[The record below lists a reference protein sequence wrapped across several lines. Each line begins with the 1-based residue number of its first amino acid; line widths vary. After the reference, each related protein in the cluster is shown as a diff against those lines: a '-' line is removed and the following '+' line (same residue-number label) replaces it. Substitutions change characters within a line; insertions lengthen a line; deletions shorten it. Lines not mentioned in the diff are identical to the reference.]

1 MLSLYRPGDGLLH
14 RMPAGPKLLLVL
26 AAVLGVS
33 VLPSQWWAAA
43 VACGAVVFAY
53 AVAGLHDGLL
63 GMRELARQTVALR
76 WLIVITLGAQLVFL
90 GPEPA
95 VANTARVTAAVL
107 LAGLLVL
114 TTRVTE
120 LLDAVERGLRPLQR
134 LGLDAER
141 AAVLLTVTLTT
152 VPVVARL
159 AGDVREAQRARG
171 GRPGLRFFAVPFLIL
186 SLKHADQLGEALAAR
201 GVR

>member
-14 RMPAGPKLLLVL
+14 RLPAGPKLLLVL
-26 AAVLGVS
+26 AAVLAVS
-33 VLPSQWWAAA
+33 LLPSQWWAAGAAVCAA
-43 VACGAVVFAY
+43 VAAY
-53 AVAGLHDGLL
+53 AAAGLGDGML
-63 GMRELARQTVALR
+63 GMRELARQVVALR
-76 WLIVITLGAQLVFL
+76 WLVVVTLTAQLIFL

-95 VANTARVTAAVL
+95 VSNTARVTAAVL

-114 TTRVTE
+114 TTRVTD
-120 LLDAVERGLRPLQR
+120 LLDAVERALRPLER
-134 LGLDAER
+134 FGFDAGR
-141 AAVLLTVTLTT
+141 ASVLLTVTLTT

>member
-1 MLSLYRPGDGLLH
+1 MLSLYRPGGGLLH
-14 RMPAGPKLLLVL
+14 RMPAGPKLLLIL
-26 AAVLGVS
+26 AAVLAVS
-33 VLPSQWWAAA
+33 VLPSQWWGAA
-43 VACGAVVFAY
+43 VAGGAVVVAY
-53 AVAGLHDGLL
+53 AVAGLHDGLF
-63 GMRELARQTVALR
+63 GMRELARQVVALR
-76 WLIVITLGAQLVFL
+76 WLIVVTLGAQLLFL

-120 LLDAVERGLRPLQR
+120 LLDAVERGLRPLER
-134 LGLDAER
+134 LGLDSER

-159 AGDVREAQRARG
+159 AGEVREAQRARG

>member
-1 MLSLYRPGDGLLH
+1 MLSLYRPGDGILH
-14 RMPAGPKLLLVL
+14 RMPAGPKLLLLLALVL
-26 AAVLGVS
+26 AVS
-33 VLPSQWWAAA
+33 LLPSWWWSAA
-43 VACGAVVFAY
+43 VAAGVVVVVY
-53 AVAGLHDGLL
+53 ACAGLGDGLL
-63 GMRELARQTVALR
+63 GMRELARQTLALR
-76 WLIVITLGAQLVFL
+76 WLIVITLGLQSILL
-90 GPEPA
+90 GPEAA

-107 LAGLLVL
+107 LAGLVSL
-114 TTRVTE
+114 TTRLTD
-120 LLDAVERGLRPLQR
+120 LLDAVERGLRPLDR
-134 LGLDAER
+134 LGLDSER

-171 GRPGLRFFAVPFLIL
+171 ARPGLRFFAVPFLIL

>member
-1 MLSLYRPGDGLLH
+1 MLSLYRPGNGILH

-26 AAVLGVS
+26 VAVLGVS
-33 VLPSQWWAAA
+33 LLPTQWWAAA
-43 VACGAVVFAY
+43 VAGGVAVLAY
-53 AVAGLHDGLL
+53 AVADLRDGML
-63 GMRELARQTVALR
+63 GMRELARQIVALR
-76 WLIVITLGAQLVFL
+76 WLIVVTLVAQLIFL

-95 VANTARVTAAVL
+95 MSNTARVSSAVL

-114 TTRVTE
+114 TTCVTD
-120 LLDAVERGLRPLQR
+120 LLDAVERGLRPLER
-134 LGLDAER
+134 VRFDSAR
-141 AAVLLTVTLTT
+141 AAVLLTVALTT

-171 GRPGLRFFAVPFLIL
+171 VRPGIRFFAVPFLIL

>member
-1 MLSLYRPGDGLLH
+1 
-14 RMPAGPKLLLVL
+14 MPAGPKLLLVL
-26 AAVLGVS
+26 AAVLAVS
-33 VLPSQWWAAA
+33 MLPSQWWGAT
-43 VACGAVVFAY
+43 VAGGAVVVAY

-63 GMRELARQTVALR
+63 GMRELARQVVALR
-76 WLIVITLGAQLVFL
+76 WLVVVTLAAQLLFL

-120 LLDAVERGLRPLQR
+120 LLDAVERGLRPFER
-134 LGLDAER
+134 LGLDSER

>member
-1 MLSLYRPGDGLLH
+1 MLSLYRPGDGFLH
-14 RMPAGPKLLLVL
+14 RMPAGPKLLLILVAVL
-26 AAVLGVS
+26 AVS
-33 VLPSQWWAAA
+33 LLPSHWWGA
-43 VACGAVVFAY
+43 VAAGAAVVFAY

-63 GMRELARQTVALR
+63 GMRELARQVVALR
-76 WLIVITLGAQLVFL
+76 WLIVVTLGAQLLFL

-120 LLDAVERGLRPLQR
+120 LLDAVERGLRPLER
-134 LGLDAER
+134 LGLDSER

>member
-26 AAVLGVS
+26 AAVLAVS
-33 VLPSQWWAAA
+33 MLPSQWWGAA
-43 VACGAVVFAY
+43 VAGGAVVVAY

-63 GMRELARQTVALR
+63 GMRELARQVVALR
-76 WLIVITLGAQLVFL
+76 WLVVVTLAAQLLFL

-120 LLDAVERGLRPLQR
+120 LLDAVERGLRPFER
-134 LGLDAER
+134 LGLDSER